1 MRYLLGIAALTIA
14 MSLQGQ
20 DLDQQ
25 YRELKENTETFNE
38 YKVIKRTQL
47 DQFWSIVQDSLG
59 AVRSDLSARQDQ
71 VTNLQAEIER
81 LNSVNAQQNEE
92 IIRSEFNSS
101 HIQFLGMH
109 FQKWF
114 YILLNII
121 IIAGLVIGL
130 TFYVLRFN
138 YINSKSK
145 EISADLEKLETEHMA
160 YRRKAFDRHIKL
172 KREMQTLRNKL
183 VELTGSENGRKVQKV

>member
-71 VTNLQAEIER
+71 IANLQAEIER